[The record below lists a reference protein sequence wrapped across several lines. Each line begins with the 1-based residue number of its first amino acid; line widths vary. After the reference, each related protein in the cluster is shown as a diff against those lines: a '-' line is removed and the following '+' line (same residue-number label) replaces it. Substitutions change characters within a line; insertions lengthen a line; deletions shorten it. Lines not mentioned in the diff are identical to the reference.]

1 MNRAERRKNKIKSDK
16 NPNISDK
23 NIEKIMKNVRKDSIN
38 EAFLLMLGF
47 SIRAFHDN
55 FSDLWKKNVDGKSR
69 EERLFDYI
77 LDKYKDFEDGKITLS
92 EVIDDVEQLTGNQIQ
107 LRVHSQI

>member
-1 MNRAERRKNKIKSDK
+1 MNRAERRKNKIK
-16 NPNISDK
+16 NPNFSDK

-55 FSDLWKKNVDGKSR
+55 FSDLWKKNVDGKCR

-77 LDKYKDFEDGKITLS
+77 LDRYKDFEDGKITLS

-107 LRVHSQI
+107 LRVHSSI